1 MSLLSIS
8 ELTTYRW
15 SFEEDVVRIKEAGFS
30 AIGVWRQKLA
40 EFGEEKG
47 IDLLQESGLR
57 VSNLLWCGGFTG
69 SDGRSFRDAVDDAR
83 DVVDLAAEMKAG
95 CLIVYTGAR
104 GGHTHNH
111 ARRLLRDAFKELLPQ
126 AREAGVVLAVE
137 PMHSAA
143 AGDCTFLT
151 SLDESLALID
161 AVGDPSL
168 KVCFDT
174 YHLGFQPDW
183 ERQLAAAAPHVAIVH
198 LGDGRA
204 PTNGEQSRTRL
215 GEGDVPLRKMIE
227 ALRDVGF
234 QGYFDV
240 ELIGSEVEPAAYPE
254 LLRHCREAFAALSAP
269 LTASPG

>member
-15 SFEEDVVRIKEAGFS
+15 SFEEDVVRFKEAGFS
-30 AIGVWRQKLA
+30 ALGVWRQKLA

-47 IDLLQESGLR
+47 IELLQESGLA

-69 SDGRSFRDAVDDAR
+69 SDGRSFRDAIEDAHE
-83 DVVDLAAEMKAG
+83 VIDLAVQMKAG
-95 CLIVYTGAR
+95 CVIVYTGAR

-126 AREAGVVLAVE
+126 AREGNLALAIE

-151 SLDESLALID
+151 TLDDALSLID
-161 AVGDPSL
+161 AVGDPTL
-168 KVCFDT
+168 KLCFDT
-174 YHLGFQPDW
+174 YHLGFVPDW
-183 ERQLAAAAPHVAIVH
+183 ERQLAAAAPHLAIVH

-204 PTNGEQSRTRL
+204 PSNGEQFRTRL
-215 GEGDVPLRKMIE
+215 GEGEVPLRSIIDS
-227 ALRDVGF
+227 LRKVGF
-234 QGYFDV
+234 NGYYDV
-240 ELIGSEVEPAAYPE
+240 ELVGIDVDPTAYPD
-254 LLRHCREAFAALSAP
+254 LLRHCREAFAT
-269 LTASPG
+269 LTA